1 MPEGAA
7 QAVPSNAEPAC
18 IPPSP
23 SFQTGELLALQLPA
37 PPEPNTCRCG
47 RGSHPARFTH
57 TGWYF
62 RTSPSP
68 PARPLRR
75 EQRQPSLVTLT
86 PKPRPPPSSRNKEHL
101 ARTCL
106 PAGRAAPVLH
116 RRLPC
121 SSFWDVFA
129 APQRCLLVAR
139 WLLGGHRS
147 LGVAPREVGVSGSLS
162 RCSGEVSSSER
173 VWWLCWKL
181 SRV

>member
-1 MPEGAA
+1 MPCSSQHLPSQTCADVA
-7 QAVPSNAEPAC
+7 VDPTRHVLHTQAGISAHL
-18 IPPSP
+18 PP
-23 SFQTGELLALQLPA
+23 
-37 PPEPNTCRCG
+37 
-47 RGSHPARFTH
+47 
-57 TGWYF
+57 
-62 RTSPSP
+62 P

-86 PKPRPPPSSRNKEHL
+86 PKPRLPSSRNKEHL

-121 SSFWDVFA
+121 SSFRDVFA
-129 APQRCLLVAR
+129 APQQYLLMAQ

-147 LGVAPREVGVSGSLS
+147 LGVAPREVGVSGILS
-162 RCSGEVSSSER
+162 RCSGKVSSSER